1 MRRLTYTT
9 VFALIATV
17 LAGGIALA
25 AIVPTIFIRGT
36 LSDEVKVNVP
46 GLAKFENKAPVDF
59 VHATLTFGPGDRT
72 PWHYHPG
79 PTFVTVQQGQITFQE
94 SDCSTRTYTAG
105 QSFVEGG
112 ADNVGRAQNTGTT
125 DARVYVLFVTPVGAP
140 MTVNLTSGTPTCP

>member
-1 MRRLTYTT
+1 MRRLTYTSL
-9 VFALIATV
+9 FAIIVTA
-17 LAGGIALA
+17 LAGSVALA
-25 AIVPTIFIRGT
+25 AIVTTVQARGT
-36 LSDEVKVNVP
+36 LTDRVKINVP

-59 VHATLTFGPGDRT
+59 VHASLTFAPGDRT

-125 DARVYVLFVTPVGAP
+125 QTTVYVLFVTPVGSA
-140 MTVNLTSGTPTCP
+140 MTFPVTGPNCP